1 MIVRY
6 AKVACDKCGREH
18 GFDPK
23 REDPFSSS
31 FTQEEEG
38 LRGWGAVKGKHL
50 CPDCHGAY
58 RRLKAEAE
66 AALDE
71 RFGLAGA

>member
-6 AKVACDKCGREH
+6 AKVVCDKCGREH
-18 GFDPK
+18 PFDA
-23 REDPFSSS
+23 RHEDPFSSS

-50 CPDCHGAY
+50 CPDCHEAY
-58 RRLKAEAE
+58 VRLRAEAE
-66 AALDE
+66 AELDA
-71 RFGLAGA
+71 RFGL